1 MILYFKMSNISQS
14 LNNINLQQATTSK
27 SKKKIAK
34 KKAMR
39 KAKSIKVETPL
50 KAKVRRKTIKVKVL
64 YSGSD

>member
-1 MILYFKMSNISQS
+1 MSNISQS

-39 KAKSIKVETPL
+39 KAKSIKVETPI